1 MWPCMP
7 AVLALG
13 REKQRIEGI
22 PGSGSSLQPGI
33 CKILSEKEDERE
45 RLLGQWVG
53 ADSLNS
59 QNWIA
64 LLKKLSAVS
73 LECSDCGYM

>member
-53 ADSLNS
+53 ADR
-59 QNWIA
+59 
-64 LLKKLSAVS
+64 V
-73 LECSDCGYM
+73 